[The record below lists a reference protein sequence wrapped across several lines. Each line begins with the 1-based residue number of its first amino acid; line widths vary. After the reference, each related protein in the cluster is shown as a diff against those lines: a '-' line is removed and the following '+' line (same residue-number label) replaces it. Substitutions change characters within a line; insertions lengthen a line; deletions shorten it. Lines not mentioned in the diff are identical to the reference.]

1 MAYVL
6 VLSLLGGCVFSSEWD
21 MEIVKTHS
29 LKVEAGDEEI
39 DSFDFALMKMNE
51 KE

>member
-1 MAYVL
+1 L
-6 VLSLLGGCVFSSEWD
+6 VSTFQPFNFS
-21 MEIVKTHS
+21 THQRT

>member
-1 MAYVL
+1 MAFVRN
-6 VLSLLGGCVFSSEWD
+6 VNPR
-21 MEIVKTHS
+21 K